1 MNSSELKSLIRSGGL
16 DGKFASLYEV
26 SENDERV
33 PALRERWYNA
43 VLSFEREFGEGRD
56 VRLFSVPGRSEISGN
71 HTDHQHGRVIAA
83 SITLDCIAVVSA
95 RDDSMVTV
103 KSEGFAPDYVNI
115 KKFTTPN
122 PDRFFHSDA
131 LVAGVVDGFRAN
143 GYSVGG
149 FDAYTTSNV
158 LKGSGLSSS
167 AAFEVM
173 IGNILSHL
181 YNGGEVSSEQL
192 AIIARYAENVFFSK
206 PCGLMDQMA
215 CAWGGLITIDFENP
229 DAPVTEGLDFS
240 LTKHGYSLCI
250 TDTGGNHTD
259 LNDDYASV
267 PAEMKSV
274 ANLLGHD
281 VLRPVTY
288 EELLSNAAEVREK
301 CGDRALLRAIH
312 FVAENERVP
321 VIADALRRDD
331 VDGFLAGIIASGD
344 SSFKY
349 LQNVYTTKDTSEQG
363 LSVALAVTE
372 RFLSGKRAAW
382 RVHGGGF
389 AGTIQAFLPNEYA
402 AEYKALMDG
411 IFGAGKCMELR
422 IRSVGAT
429 AVL

>member
-1 MNSSELKSLIRSGGL
+1 MNSTEIKALIGKGELDSKL
-16 DGKFASLYEV
+16 ASLYEL
-26 SENDERV
+26 SAEDSRV
-33 PALRERWYNA
+33 AQIRERWLAA
-43 VLSFEREFGEGRD
+43 VAAFEEKFGEGREIS
-56 VRLFSVPGRSEISGN
+56 LFSVPGRSEISGN

-95 RDDSMVTV
+95 REDSMITV
-103 KSEGFAPDYVNI
+103 LSEGFAPDHVDI

-143 GYSVGG
+143 GYNVGG

-181 YNGGEVSSEQL
+181 YNKGGVSAEQL

-229 DAPVTEGLDFS
+229 DAPVTKGLDFS
-240 LTKHGYSLCI
+240 LTEHGYSLCI

-259 LNDDYASV
+259 LNEDYASV

-274 ANLLGHD
+274 AELLGHE
-281 VLRPVTY
+281 VLRPVTFD
-288 EELLSNAAEVREK
+288 ELLSHAGEIREK

-312 FVAENERVP
+312 FVNENARVP
-321 VIADALRRDD
+321 KIAEALENDD
-331 VDGFLAGIIASGD
+331 VDAFLSGILESGD
-344 SSFKY
+344 SSYKY
-349 LQNVYTTKDTSEQG
+349 LQNVYTTK
-363 LSVALAVTE
+363 
-372 RFLSGKRAAW
+372 
-382 RVHGGGF
+382 
-389 AGTIQAFLPNEYA
+389 
-402 AEYKALMDG
+402 
-411 IFGAGKCMELR
+411 
-422 IRSVGAT
+422 
-429 AVL
+429 

>member
-16 DGKFASLYEV
+16 DEKFASLYEV
-26 SENDERV
+26 SVNDERV

-95 RDDSMVTV
+95 RDDSMITV

-288 EELLSNAAEVREK
+288 EELLSNAAAIREK

-363 LSVALAVTE
+363 LSLALAVTE

-411 IFGAGKCMELR
+411 IFGSGKCMELR